1 MIALVKNKDNTFLLF
16 FRKYPK
22 AASDPVD
29 IDGGKLEENFS
40 NDKSLFSSDNASSSW
55 IELLVAAATSLII
68 SFILKLVKKIVW
80 LKQISLPNMWS
91 KAKVNEIYKWNLWD

>member
-1 MIALVKNKDNTFLLF
+1 MIALHTNSLNNIPKELMKTQHNKSLLLLLYFVIALVKNKDNTFLLF

-40 NDKSLFSSDNASSSW
+40 NDKILFSSDNASSS
-55 IELLVAAATSLII
+55 
-68 SFILKLVKKIVW
+68 
-80 LKQISLPNMWS
+80 
-91 KAKVNEIYKWNLWD
+91 